1 MMKCNW
7 IRVWI
12 VLGVLCVLA
21 SSACREESD
30 VNFETGMEAYSQRD
44 YETALEKWRPLA
56 ARGHSSAQSNL
67 GVMYYQGLGV
77 RRNFPEALKWY
88 RMAAVQG

>member
-1 MMKCNW
+1 MMKCTW

-56 ARGHSSAQSNL
+56 AR
-67 GVMYYQGLGV
+67 
-77 RRNFPEALKWY
+77 W
-88 RMAAVQG
+88 